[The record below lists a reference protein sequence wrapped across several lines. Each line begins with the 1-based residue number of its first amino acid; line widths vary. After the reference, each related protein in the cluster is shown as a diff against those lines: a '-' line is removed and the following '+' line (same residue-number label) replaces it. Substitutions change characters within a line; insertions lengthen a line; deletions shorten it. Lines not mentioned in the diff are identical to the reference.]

1 MLVPPDLVN
10 HRMQSSK
17 NLEMRILRTVFEALR
32 LLGKLLSNIPQ
43 WLIDLFIFH
52 LLIVS
57 TLSDGG

>member
-1 MLVPPDLVN
+1 
-10 HRMQSSK
+10 MQSYK
-17 NLEMRILRTVFEALR
+17 DLEMRILRTVFEALR
-32 LLGKLLSNIPQ
+32 LLGKLLSNIPR